1 MDNVFMISSSLITP
15 HHLMANDFFSSCV
28 NCWPWV
34 EFRVTASR
42 SSSASVCVSVTNTS
56 IVSFFA
62 VWYAFQ
68 RWYPSI
74 KILSWL
80 ISIGGNLSIFSA
92 YSCIFVGDGLR
103 RGYKS
108 SRQIIS
114 ATCLVSILIS
124 YNFYIIKQI
133 DPLID

>member
-15 HHLMANDFFSSCV
+15 HHLMANDFF
-28 NCWPWV
+28 
-34 EFRVTASR
+34 
-42 SSSASVCVSVTNTS
+42 SASVCVSVTNTS

-124 YNFYIIKQI
+124 Y
-133 DPLID
+133 